1 MRILV
6 VEDEKRL
13 NDTICRYLTS
23 EGYTVDPCYD
33 GSDALHYMDG
43 AEYDAVVL
51 DIMLPGMDGISVLRR
66 WRVEGKTVPV
76 LLLTSKGEV
85 SDRIHGLDSGADD
98 YMVKPFSLE
107 ELAARLRVM
116 IRRSGQP
123 QADMTLTAGDLA
135 LDTKAKVAV
144 RGGVQIKLT
153 AKEYAILEYLM
164 YNKGTVLSRER
175 IEQHIWNYDYEGG
188 SNIVDV
194 YIRGLRKKLSVSDD
208 DAPVIETVRGLG
220 YVIR

>member
-6 VEDEKRL
+6 VEDEVRL
-13 NDTICRYLTS
+13 NDMTARYLTG
-23 EGYTVDPCYD
+23 EGYTVDSCYD
-33 GSDALHYMDG
+33 GKEALLYMDG

-51 DIMLPGMDGISVLRR
+51 DIMLPGLDGISVLKR
-66 WRVEGKTVPV
+66 WRAEGRHVPV
-76 LLLTSKGEV
+76 LMLTAKGDVE
-85 SDRIHGLDSGADD
+85 DRINGLDSGADD

-123 QADMTLTAGDLA
+123 QVDQMLTAGDLL
-135 LDTKAKVAV
+135 LDTKAKVAR
-144 RGGVQIKLT
+144 RGSAEIRLT

-164 YNKGTVLSRER
+164 YNKGTVLSREK

-194 YIRGLRKKLSVSDD
+194 YIRGLRKKLSTDD
-208 DAPVIETVRGLG
+208 DQAPVIETVRGLG